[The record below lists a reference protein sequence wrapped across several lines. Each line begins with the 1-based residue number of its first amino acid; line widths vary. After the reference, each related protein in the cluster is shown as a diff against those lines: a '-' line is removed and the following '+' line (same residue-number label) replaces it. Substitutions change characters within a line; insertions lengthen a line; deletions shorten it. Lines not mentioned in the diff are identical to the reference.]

1 MKSMS
6 SREVEEG
13 TQLNSPCHGW
23 ESILPNLGMGRE
35 KE

>member
-1 MKSMS
+1 MKLMS
-6 SREVEEG
+6 SCEVKEG
-13 TQLNSPCHGW
+13 TQRNSPCRGW